1 MYSREGVAY
10 TVLEIVTN
18 FGSRPVSI
26 CLWRDLYSKFCGKIA
41 RGDIILLRGSP
52 KLLMKK
58 KDKRLNIHASLED
71 GIVIIGRCENRN
83 ENRNGKVNKGKV
95 NKKVCRKRKK
105 CNVKVGR
112 SQKKKDEKG
121 KVNKKVCTKRK
132 KCNVK
137 VGRSQKKKDEKRIG
151 GFKGKVKVGL
161 QEKECMMDGTGS
173 MTEKSCGFC
182 GFNILAGDGSSLYG
196 DISPYEFDD
205 SKSVRNDNTKMRAS
219 ERGEGVE
226 DGEDGEDRKNNERF
240 VGFDG
245 FDITAIGNK
254 SMYSF

>member
-1 MYSREGVAY
+1 MYSKQGVAY

-18 FGSRPVSI
+18 FDLRPVSI
-26 CLWRDLYSKFCGKIA
+26 CLWRDLYSKFCGKIV

-112 SQKKKDEKG
+112 SQKKKDEK
-121 KVNKKVCTKRK
+121 
-132 KCNVK
+132 
-137 VGRSQKKKDEKRIG
+137 RIG

-161 QEKECMMDGTGS
+161 QEKECMMDGMGS

-196 DISPYEFDD
+196 DISLYEFDD
-205 SKSVRNDNTKMRAS
+205 SKSVRNDNTKMSAS
-219 ERGEGVE
+219 ER
-226 DGEDGEDRKNNERF
+226 GEDGEDRKKNERF